1 MFSVIDHTR
10 LSRVGAVLVV
20 VDADAAV
27 VRVILDQIILADA
40 GSVELV
46 LDESCQQVVR
56 NLSNDCRLKTEL
68 SDLGSNIELSAAK
81 VLHQRIALCKS
92 SVDRRGKP
100 E

>member
-46 LDESCQQVVR
+46 LDESGQQIVR
-56 NLSNDCRLKTEL
+56 NL
-68 SDLGSNIELSAAK
+68 
-81 VLHQRIALCKS
+81 
-92 SVDRRGKP
+92 
-100 E
+100 

>member
-10 LSRVGAVLVV
+10 LSRVGAVLIV

-46 LDESCQQVVR
+46 LDESGQQVVR
-56 NLSNDCRLKTEL
+56 NL
-68 SDLGSNIELSAAK
+68 
-81 VLHQRIALCKS
+81 
-92 SVDRRGKP
+92 
-100 E
+100 